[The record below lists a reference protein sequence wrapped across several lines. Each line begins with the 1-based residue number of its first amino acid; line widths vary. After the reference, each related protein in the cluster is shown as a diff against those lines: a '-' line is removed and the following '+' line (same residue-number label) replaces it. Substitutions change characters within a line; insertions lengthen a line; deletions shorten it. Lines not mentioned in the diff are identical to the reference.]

1 MDLLSSSP
9 NDSFGDDDSIH
20 DYSFAPLQDPELLL
34 AAYTRAFNIRMMKS
48 EEENADE
55 SWPVERRELVYD
67 DSHSKP
73 QLAQK
78 KDRVTPDQAIFNYLY
93 QQRRND
99 LLETMFDEETCM
111 EYTTEVE
118 QMGAAMPQ
126 IQRMYAYYCRNKPV
140 KKEAVEKSSDSRR
153 GVVELDNEESGNDDP
168 KRRPQSTPTENG
180 ALEHAVKDSQQ
191 QQVTNP
197 RRSAR
202 LRARSVVKKPVVV
215 GVEDEE
221 SSNEDPKQQSTPRNK
236 RKQQRTPREDART
249 ITRINKS
256 KEAQEANDR
265 TDVRRKKKRVKDSR
279 KVQLSSDQAVFYYF
293 HERKR
298 SDVLDALFNENTRQ
312 EHVNKVKEVV
322 CEMPSIMRMYA
333 HWRRIELK
341 KTIKDAMEIWKCQAC
356 KKQQKTSGQK
366 DLLEHI
372 GTHERISSP
381 CVVEH
386 CGRRMKPR
394 YMREHLKRFHAR
406 HYDEKARTQRNKYFP
421 PEAFLRFDDKKFG
434 NTQNLEDPKCRE
446 CGKVV
451 RVRTTRRYHVAQHL
465 KLSYKCMIDDC
476 EFRSN
481 PMAINRHISQY
492 HSKKVGQLTA
502 GEFLDFKLIKDD
514 FNKTI
519 GEEFHKFFTCRNNK
533 PVRKRVEAKDKRAS
547 PNDMNVTPQLAIF
560 YYLYERKRRD
570 VLEAIFD
577 EETWKEFASKVE
589 KMGIDMP
596 SILRTY
602 AYWRRIELK
611 KTSKGG
617 IEIWKCHLC
626 KKETK
631 AFGPRNLLNH
641 IGTHEVAK
649 CPCVVEDCNT
659 LVRPDLFRSHLK
671 KVHALHVDH
680 LGKKEYHKLRL
691 IERSCSDEARTKR
704 NKYFPPE
711 AFLRFDDKKIGGK
724 TQFEDPKCRECGQM
738 VRVNTTRR
746 AHVAQHLNLLYK
758 CVVDGCEFRINP
770 RTVIAHLSTRH
781 SKKVA
786 QLTAEELFEL
796 KRIRADFRKVMER
809 ELNKFFPYKEEIS
822 EDHFGDFL

>member
-1 MDLLSSSP
+1 MDLPSSP
-9 NDSFGDDDSIH
+9 SNDSLGEDASIYN
-20 DYSFAPLQDPELLL
+20 YSFAPLRDPELLL
-34 AAYTRAFNIRMMKS
+34 ADYANEFFTAAKGKNAKKR
-48 EEENADE
+48 EE
-55 SWPVERRELVYD
+55 
-67 DSHSKP
+67 
-73 QLAQK
+73 
-78 KDRVTPDQAIFNYLY
+78 
-93 QQRRND
+93 
-99 LLETMFDEETCM
+99 
-111 EYTTEVE
+111 
-118 QMGAAMPQ
+118 
-126 IQRMYAYYCRNKPV
+126 V
-140 KKEAVEKSSDSRR
+140 KK
-153 GVVELDNEESGNDDP
+153 
-168 KRRPQSTPTENG
+168 KRC
-180 ALEHAVKDSQQ
+180 
-191 QQVTNP
+191 
-197 RRSAR
+197 AR
-202 LRARSVVKKPVVV
+202 LRARSVVKKPDVV
-215 GVEDEE
+215 GVGDEE

-236 RKQQRTPREDART
+236 RKQQSTPREDART

-265 TDVRRKKKRVKDSR
+265 ADVRRKKKRVKDSR

-298 SDVLDALFNENTRQ
+298 SDVLDALFNEDTRQ
-312 EHVNKVKEVV
+312 EHVNKVKEVG

-356 KKQQKTSGQK
+356 KKEQKTSEQK

-372 GTHERISSP
+372 GTHERICSP

-406 HYDEKARTQRNKYFP
+406 QYDHLEKELDYKLSRMLESFYEKARTQRNKYFP
-421 PEAFLRFDDKKFG
+421 PEAFLRFDDKKID

-446 CGKVV
+446 CGQMV
-451 RVRTTRRYHVAQHL
+451 RVNTARRAHVAQHL

-481 PMAINRHISQY
+481 PMAINRHVLQY

-502 GEFLDFKLIKDD
+502 GELLDFKLIKDD

-519 GEEFHKFFTCRNNK
+519 GDEFHKFFTCRNDN
-533 PVRKRVEAKDKRAS
+533 PVRKRVEAKDKRAK
-547 PNDMNVTPQLAIF
+547 LAIF
-560 YYLYERKRRD
+560 YYLYERKRQD

-577 EETWKEFASKVE
+577 EETRKKFASKVE
-589 KMGIDMP
+589 EMGIDIT

-611 KTSKGG
+611 KTIKGG
-617 IEIWKCHLC
+617 IEIWKCQLC
-626 KKETK
+626 EKEIK
-631 AFGPRNLLNH
+631 ATTVRDLINH
-641 IGTHEVAK
+641 IGTHEGGSCSCIVAGCGK
-649 CPCVVEDCNT
+649 LMKPT
-659 LVRPDLFRSHLK
+659 SLRGHLK
-671 KVHALHVDH
+671 NIHALHFDH
-680 LGKKEYHKLRL
+680 LDKEQYHKLRRTL
-691 IERSCSDEARTKR
+691 LSFYKKARTQR

-711 AFLRFDDKKIGGK
+711 AFLGFDDKKIGGK
-724 TQFEDPKCRECGQM
+724 TQFEDPKCRDCGQM
-738 VRVNTTRR
+738 VRVNTARR
-746 AHVAQHLNLLYK
+746 YHVAQHLNLLCK

-796 KRIRADFRKVMER
+796 RRIRADFNKVMER
-809 ELNKFFPYKEEIS
+809 ELHKFFPYKEEIS